1 MGVTVAKFYAG
12 IGSRDTPP
20 NVLVAMT
27 IIAQRLEKL
36 GYILRSGA
44 AEGADSAF
52 EEGADSKEIY
62 LPWKGFN
69 NNPSGLYGVCRDAL
83 LMAEKFH
90 PAWGRL
96 SQGAQKLQARNC
108 YQIQGGDLQT
118 PSEFVVCWTPDGCEK
133 SSDRTSRTGGT
144 GQAIAIADSYGIP
157 VFNLQRSDAVS
168 RLKSFLGV

>member
-1 MGVTVAKFYAG
+1 MKFYAG
-12 IGSRDTPP
+12 IGSRKTPP
-20 NVLVAMT
+20 NVLAAMT

-36 GYILRSGA
+36 GYTLRSGG

-69 NNPSGLYGVCRDAL
+69 GNSSNLHSIHMGAIL
-83 LMAEKFH
+83 LARKYH
-90 PAWGRL
+90 PAWDML

-108 YQIQGGDLQT
+108 YQILGYDLRT
-118 PSEFVVCWTPDGCEK
+118 LSDFVVCWTPDGCEK
-133 SSDRTSRTGGT
+133 SSERTSKTGGT
-144 GQAIAIADSYGIP
+144 GQAIEIADSYGIP